1 MRRLR
6 GLDVVSDK
14 QVLKLKAEL
23 NKKSKKAIAA
33 LRAGMARGTARKY
46 AASTVLP
53 SAQARPDRSYLTRP
67 DPFEQD
73 WPLLELMLTDAP
85 ELEAKALFEH
95 LQATQPGR
103 YDPGQVR
110 TLQRHVQRWRAQHGP
125 EREVFFAQ
133 EHRPGEA
140 AQTDFTWAT
149 ELGITIRGVP
159 LVHMFCH
166 FVLPYSNWQWVTVAF
181 SESLLALRRGVQ
193 AALVHLGRKPRWHQ
207 TDNSTAATHD
217 LATGKRGF
225 NDDYLAMMRHY
236 DMEPRTIGVGES
248 EQNGDVEA
256 GNGALKRRLLQ
267 HLLVRGSRDFESIEV
282 YELWSQSKCDLA
294 NGPRSKRVNAELAV
308 MGELNAARLCEH
320 VALDVTVTSWSTI
333 RVKENVYSV
342 PSRLIGQTVRVHV
355 TERHVE
361 VWFAS
366 RHELTTERL
375 VGRSGHRIDYRH
387 VIWSMVRKPGAF
399 ARYRY
404 REDMFPTLA
413 FRRAYDALRANAATE
428 VKADVA
434 YLRLLH
440 LAASTLQVDVEAGVE
455 LLLANGELPTSEHI
469 KVLMGKDKAPGA
481 PDLPALQVNLH
492 EYDALLGRGLRQLE
506 KGL

>member
-1 MRRLR
+1 M
-6 GLDVVSDK
+6 
-14 QVLKLKAEL
+14 LKLKAEL
-23 NKKSKKAIAA
+23 NKKAKKGVAA
-33 LRAGMARGTARKY
+33 QRAGMDRGTARKY

-53 SAQARPDRSYLTRP
+53 SARARPDRAYLTRP

-73 WPLLELMLTDAP
+73 WPLLETMLSDAP

-95 LQATQPGR
+95 LQATQPAR

-110 TLQRHVQRWRAQHGP
+110 TLQRRVQRWRAQHGP

-133 EHRPGEA
+133 VHRPGEA

-149 ELGITIRGVP
+149 ELGITIGGVP
-159 LVHMFCH
+159 LAHMLCH

-181 SESLLALRRGVQ
+181 SESLLALRHGIQ
-193 AALVHLGRKPRWHQ
+193 AALVHLGRKPDWHQ
-207 TDNSTAATHD
+207 TDNSTAATHS

-225 NDDYLAMMRHY
+225 NDEYLAMMRHY
-236 DMEPRTIGVGES
+236 GMEPRTIGVGES

-256 GNGALKRRLLQ
+256 ANGALKRRLLQ
-267 HLLVRGSRDFESIEV
+267 HLLLRGHRDFDSIEV
-282 YELWSQSKCDLA
+282 YELWAQSKCDLA
-294 NGPRSKRVNAELAV
+294 NGTRGKRVSEELAV

-320 VALDVTVTSWSTI
+320 ISLDVKVTSWSTI
-333 RVKENVYSV
+333 RVKDNVYSV
-342 PSRLIGQTVRVHV
+342 PSRLIDQVVRVHV
-355 TERHVE
+355 TERDIE
-361 VWFAS
+361 VWFGG
-366 RHELTTERL
+366 RRELTTERL

-387 VIWSMVRKPGAF
+387 MIWSMVRKPGAF

-413 FRRAYDALRANAATE
+413 FRRAYDALRAASTTE

-440 LAASTLQVDVEAGVE
+440 LAASTLQVDVEAGIE
-455 LLLANGELPTSEHI
+455 LLLANGDLPTSEHI

-481 PDLPALQVNLH
+481 PDLPAFKVNLR
-492 EYDALLGRGLRQLE
+492 EYDALLGRDLRQLE
-506 KGL
+506 TGT